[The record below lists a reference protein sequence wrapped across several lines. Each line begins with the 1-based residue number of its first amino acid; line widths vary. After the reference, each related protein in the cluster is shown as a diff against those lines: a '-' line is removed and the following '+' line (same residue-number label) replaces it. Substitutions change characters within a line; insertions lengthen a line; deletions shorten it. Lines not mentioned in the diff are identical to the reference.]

1 MPLKEKKMLGTFLGH
16 LSFILLF
23 SLFLLLFISLI
34 ALFDTIHRFHY
45 TISTNFNIYL
55 QYFQQKKFS
64 FSKINMSQ
72 TDPNNKKNEFLR
84 DKNHGTNIYIYIYI
98 SIKLREN
105 STKF

>member
-23 SLFLLLFISLI
+23 NLFLLLFISLT

-55 QYFQQKKFS
+55 QYFQQKNFS
-64 FSKINMSQ
+64 LSKINRSQ
-72 TDPNNKKNEFLR
+72 TNPNNKKNEFLR
-84 DKNHGTNIYIYIYI
+84 DKNHGTNIYKYIL
-98 SIKLREN
+98 IKLREN
-105 STKF
+105 SIKF